1 MHSKRRIATVALTAL
16 MMLSVVGP
24 ALAVAQEDA
33 ETETETTDDGGQQG
47 PPRDD
52 GDDDKETDDA

>member
-1 MHSKRRIATVALTAL
+1 MRSKRRIAAVALTAL
-16 MMLSVVGP
+16 MVLSVVGP

-33 ETETETTDDGGQQG
+33 GTEMTDDGGQQG
-47 PPRDD
+47 PPRND